1 MEETTTLQKFIS
13 APVLSKEAQANVAA
27 DLVAQVVNG
36 NVDPITAFVQ
46 MKAIG
51 EVAEQFLKNADIVA
65 LTQAAAVERGKDA
78 QFPWH
83 AWREPV
89 RQRCRV
95 CRTHAGQ
102 RGHRHQ
108 NQGPSDVPQ
117 KCHRH
122 NGRIRPDHRGSGNNQ
137 RPDPDQILNSQ
148 SHLRQTINTK
158 HNRWGKR

>member
-78 QFPWH
+78 QFGS
-83 AWREPV
+83 AKVGITFTTRYDYMSSNDAEYAELMRAKEDIDTKIKA
-89 RQRCRV
+89 RQMFLKSV
-95 CRTHAGQ
+95 TDTMDVLDRTTGE
-102 RGHRHQ
+102 
-108 NQGPSDVPQ
+108 VV
-117 KCHRH
+117 
-122 NGRIRPDHRGSGNNQ
+122 
-137 RPDPDQILNSQ
+137 
-148 SHLRQTINTK
+148 TINAPIPTK
-158 HNRWGKR
+158 SSTLRVTFAKQ

>member
-78 QFPWH
+78 QFCG
-83 AWREPV
+83 AKVGITFTTRYDYMSSNDAEYAELMRAKEDIDTKIKA
-89 RQRCRV
+89 RQMFLKSV
-95 CRTHAGQ
+95 TDTMDVLDRTTGE
-102 RGHRHQ
+102 
-108 NQGPSDVPQ
+108 VV
-117 KCHRH
+117 
-122 NGRIRPDHRGSGNNQ
+122 
-137 RPDPDQILNSQ
+137 
-148 SHLRQTINTK
+148 TINAPIPTK
-158 HNRWGKR
+158 SSTLRVTFAKQ

>member
-78 QFPWH
+78 QFGG
-83 AWREPV
+83 AKVGITFTTRYDYMSSNDAEYAELM
-89 RQRCRV
+89 RAKEDID
-95 CRTHAGQ
+95 T
-102 RGHRHQ
+102 
-108 NQGPSDVPQ
+108 
-117 KCHRH
+117 

>member
-65 LTQAAAVERGKDA
+65 LTQAGRRARQG
-78 QFPWH
+78 
-83 AWREPV
+83 RPV
-89 RQRCRV
+89 RRCQSWY
-95 CRTHAGQ
+95 HL
-102 RGHRHQ
+102 
-108 NQGPSDVPQ
+108 
-117 KCHRH
+117 H
-122 NGRIRPDHRGSGNNQ
+122 NPI
-137 RPDPDQILNSQ
+137 
-148 SHLRQTINTK
+148 
-158 HNRWGKR
+158 